1 MATIQLFQSDCHP
14 THTGMR
20 LAKGIVNG
28 WCGAN
33 AALRRDDATDA
44 LRYLL
49 ATKSRTLSTVKL
61 RGL

>member
-1 MATIQLFQSDCHP
+1 
-14 THTGMR
+14 MR
-20 LAKGIVNG
+20 IAKGIVNG
-28 WCGAN
+28 WCGACWCGAN